1 MDMQSFE
8 DPFGQKRESEDQQRQ
23 IFTVSRLNS
32 EVRRLLESHFGNLW
46 LVGEVSNFSA
56 PSSGHWYFT
65 LKDEQAQVR
74 CAMFRGN
81 NQRVR
86 LAVNGR
92 PNSQNM
98 HGMQVLVR
106 ARLSLYEPRG
116 DYQLIVEH
124 LEAAGEGLLQQ
135 QFEAL
140 KQKLQHE
147 GLFAL
152 ERKKPLPK
160 RVRKLGVITS
170 PSGAAIKDVLS
181 VLKRRDPSLE
191 VIIYPAQVQGADAA
205 GQLRQALATAIR
217 RNEVDAL
224 LLTRGGGSL
233 EDLWCFNDEA
243 LARDLAACP
252 LPTISAV
259 GHEVDFSI
267 CDFVADMRAATPSA
281 AAELV
286 SQDQQQLVRQL
297 QQAEQQAT
305 RAMQQ
310 ILQRQ
315 RTHLR
320 HLRQR
325 LQPLSPQQR
334 LQMRAQQLDDW
345 QQRAEQAMQRRL
357 RQHQQQ
363 HEQLQH
369 RLHRA
374 QPGQSLPALRQRT
387 EQLYNQGV
395 RAITQQ
401 LNQALSRQ
409 HAAQQALDIV
419 SPLQTLK
426 RGYSITVNANGDII
440 RSATAFKPGDELR
453 TRFAEGEIISEVRQV
468 KP

>member
-1 MDMQSFE
+1 MDMHSFD
-8 DPFGQKRESEDQQRQ
+8 DPFAPNHGNHDEQRN

-32 EVRRLLESHFGNLW
+32 EVRRLLESHFGSIW
-46 LVGEVSNFSA
+46 LVGEISNFSA

-65 LKDEQAQVR
+65 LKDEQAQVK

-124 LEAAGEGLLQQ
+124 LEAAGAGLLQQ

-160 RVRKLGVITS
+160 QIRKLGVITS
-170 PSGAAIKDVLS
+170 PTGAAIKDVLS

-191 VIIYPAQVQGADAA
+191 VIIYPAQVQGADAPA
-205 GQLRQALATAIR
+205 QLRHALATAIR

-243 LARDLAACP
+243 LARDVAACP

-286 SQDQQQLVRQL
+286 SQDQQQLLRQIQL
-297 QQAEQQAT
+297 TEQHAV

-310 ILQRQ
+310 VLQRQ
-315 RTHLR
+315 HTQLL

-395 RAITQQ
+395 RAITQH